1 MSWRSLSARG
11 LWASSV
17 HSLAAAVPV
26 GVVVARVLSGLGWRP
41 AGVVPAGVGA
51 ALLTVAAVLV
61 HDALRL
67 RATRWRLTGDR
78 LELRSGIAVRQHRS
92 VPRDRVR
99 SVDLRADPVRR
110 VLGLTVVR
118 VGTGEHAGGQTE
130 LTLDP
135 LTRRDG
141 EELRRALLPLVP
153 DAAGNGHGDGVLA
166 ELRWSWIRYA
176 PLSVWAFTGGA
187 LVLGALYKPLDA
199 LGVEAFSEETL
210 RAVWQWVSGRPWVTV
225 PLVVAGNVAVGV
237 LGAGLLFAESWARY
251 RLAREP
257 GRLRLSRG
265 LLTSRSLTLEER
277 RLRGVEIRE
286 PLLLRLGG
294 GARVTAVATGLGKA
308 EEGETEDV
316 AALTPPLP
324 HAEAARLAARIAA
337 LTPTTV
343 TPAAPARAA
352 VTPTALTPT
361 ALTPTALTPT
371 AVTPTA
377 VAPTAP
383 APAIPTGTAPTST
396 TLAPG
401 VLAPAVPLGASGESR
416 PEAPGGAGGGA
427 WAAVP
432 EPVGHP
438 RAARRRRLV
447 RAVAAVAALAA
458 ACGGWVL
465 WAGRQGWDAWAGGW
479 VWLVPALAL
488 PAALWLAVDSY
499 RGLGHALGRRHLV
512 TRHGSVTRRTVV
524 LDRAGIVGWT
534 IKQSY
539 VQRRAGLLT
548 VTATTAAGAGH
559 YDVPDVDHDDGLR
572 LAARAVPG
580 LLEPFLVPAADGDRP
595 GR

>member
-1 MSWRSLSARG
+1 MSWRSLSARS
-11 LWASSV
+11 LWASSIR
-17 HSLAAAVPV
+17 SLAVAAPV
-26 GVVVARVLSGLGWRP
+26 VVVVARVLSGLDWGT
-41 AGVVPAGVGA
+41 AAVVWACAGA
-51 ALLTVAAVLV
+51 ALGTVAAVLV
-61 HDALRL
+61 HDVLRL
-67 RATRWRLTGDR
+67 RATRWRLTEDR

-99 SVDLRADPVRR
+99 SVDLRADPVQR
-110 VLGLTVVR
+110 VLGLTVVK
-118 VGTGEHAGGQTE
+118 VGTGEHAGERTE

-141 EELRRALLPLVP
+141 EELRRALLPP
-153 DAAGNGHGDGVLA
+153 AASASGAEPGDAVLA

-176 PLSVWAFTGGA
+176 PLSVWAFTGGV

-225 PLVVAGNVAVGV
+225 PLLVAGNVAVGV

-251 RLAREP
+251 RLEREP

-265 LLTSRSLTLEER
+265 LLTSRSLTLQER

-324 HAEAARLAARIAA
+324 RAEATRLAAHIA
-337 LTPTTV
+337 
-343 TPAAPARAA
+343 
-352 VTPTALTPT
+352 ALTPT
-361 ALTPTALTPT
+361 ALTP
-371 AVTPTA
+371 
-377 VAPTAP
+377 APV
-383 APAIPTGTAPTST
+383 GTFVKSGAEP
-396 TLAPG
+396 LDGAGPG
-401 VLAPAVPLGASGESR
+401 AGPGAE
-416 PEAPGGAGGGA
+416 GGAG
-427 WAAVP
+427 AAGPGVP

-447 RAVAAVAALAA
+447 RAVAVVAMPAAV
-458 ACGGWVL
+458 CGGWVI

-488 PAALWLAVDSY
+488 PAALLLAVDSY
-499 RGLGHALGRRHLV
+499 RGLGHALGARHLV
-512 TRHGSVTRRTVV
+512 TRHGSVARRTVA

-534 IKQSY
+534 IRQSY

-548 VTATTAAGAGH
+548 VSATTAAGAGH
-559 YDVPDVDHDDGLR
+559 YDVLDVGHDDGLR

-580 LLEPFLVPAADGDRP
+580 LLDPFLVPAGDGDR
-595 GR
+595 RLVDAAH